1 MARDTDRLV
10 AILAGV
16 SQGVG
21 RAVSLRLAKESHDP
35 SVAAHPEEAL
45 RNPFRSLRTRSPRTR
60 LVLSS
65 GIAKDGPSGFAD
77 QR

>member
-1 MARDTDRLV
+1 MARDTDRPV

-16 SQGVG
+16 SRGVG
-21 RAVSLRLAKESHDP
+21 RAVSLRLLKERHDP

-45 RNPFRSLRTRSPRTR
+45 DNPGRSLPTGSPRTR

-65 GIAKDGPSGFAD
+65 GMAKDGPSGFAD